1 MEGSRE
7 DIKRERKVGVSAGQA
22 RETDPS
28 DFTNKNINLIHRL
41 RSHSVRVHIVEYS
54 SGHQDTYPHIT
65 YKYISCLKPCHLNAK

>member
-7 DIKRERKVGVSAGQA
+7 DIRRERKVGVSAVQA

-41 RSHSVRVHIVEYS
+41 RSHSVHIVKYS
-54 SGHQDTYPHIT
+54 SGHQDTYPSTPPSTFHV
-65 YKYISCLKPCHLNAK
+65 